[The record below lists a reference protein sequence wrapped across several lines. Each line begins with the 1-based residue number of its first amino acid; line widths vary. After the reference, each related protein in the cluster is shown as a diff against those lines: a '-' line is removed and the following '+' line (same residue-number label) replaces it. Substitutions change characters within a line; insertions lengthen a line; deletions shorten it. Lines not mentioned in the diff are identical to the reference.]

1 MDTSGSYMC
10 LCTSGLAYEYSTGV
24 CQGKKSMSK
33 LFVFTVSINHKIRR
47 NGTKYRNR
55 GRCLSQPEQAL
66 AAVGVVDVHGFST
79 PWYRGFQLPKC
90 YREGMASR
98 AA

>member
-33 LFVFTVSINHKIRR
+33 LFVFTVNINQVAIKSREVTQHV
-47 NGTKYRNR
+47 
-55 GRCLSQPEQAL
+55 EVAD
-66 AAVGVVDVHGFST
+66 DV
-79 PWYRGFQLPKC
+79 
-90 YREGMASR
+90 
-98 AA
+98 